1 MYPFYFSGEWNTWY
15 PFEGL
20 GVGLK
25 GSTVGIV
32 GFGRIGLAVAKL
44 LSPFG
49 VGKIIYNSRSEK
61 AEGKNSVNY
70 LYYFYG

>member
-1 MYPFYFSGEWNTWY
+1 MFSGEWNHWY

-32 GFGRIGLAVAKL
+32 GFGRIGSAVAKL
-44 LSPFG
+44 LVPFG
-49 VGKIIYNSRSEK
+49 VSKILYNSRSEK
-61 AEGKNSVNY
+61 VEGR
-70 LYYFYG
+70 YGVDLLSLC